1 MTARL
6 LGAMGEQMAARYLR
20 DNGYHIKA
28 ANYRTRIGEIDI
40 IASKGKYICFIEVKT
55 RRRGGYLM
63 PKDAVDEC
71 KERKIIGS
79 AEVYMAYKNSKL
91 LPRFDIIEV
100 LLNGN
105 DLYKINHIKGAF

>member
-20 DNGYHIKA
+20 DNGYHIAA
-28 ANYRTRIGEIDI
+28 ANFRTKIGEIDI
-40 IASKGKYICFIEVKT
+40 IASKDRYICFVEVKT
-55 RRRGGYLM
+55 RKKGGYLM

-79 AEVYMAYKNSKL
+79 AEIYMAYKKPKL
-91 LPRFDIIEV
+91 MPRFDIIEV
-100 LLNGN
+100 LLQGHN
-105 DLYKINHIKGAF
+105 LYKINHIKGAF